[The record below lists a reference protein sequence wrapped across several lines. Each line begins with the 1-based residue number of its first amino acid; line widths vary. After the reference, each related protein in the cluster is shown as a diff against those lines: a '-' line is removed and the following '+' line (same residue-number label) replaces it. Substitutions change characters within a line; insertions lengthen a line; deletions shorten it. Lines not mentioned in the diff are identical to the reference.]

1 MTRDDIQR
9 KAVEEWLKFD
19 KKGTLELATGTGKT
33 IASLHCLYTMPKN
46 KKLHLFLAETTA
58 RQKDLKE
65 DILLYNKLF
74 NVDVLKDY
82 NLKFKCYQSAYKLK
96 NYDFGLVIADEIHN
110 SLSPE
115 YSQFFFNN
123 NYGAILGLF
132 AIVDR
137 NT

>member
-58 RQKDLKE
+58 R
-65 DILLYNKLF
+65 
-74 NVDVLKDY
+74 
-82 NLKFKCYQSAYKLK
+82 
-96 NYDFGLVIADEIHN
+96 
-110 SLSPE
+110 
-115 YSQFFFNN
+115 
-123 NYGAILGLF
+123 
-132 AIVDR
+132 
-137 NT
+137 